1 MILFLGKEKYEGSM
15 QSQKYSRRS
24 IWGHSLSKM
33 LLHFRLD
40 LRPWFLGNGLL
51 VKSIWYF
58 QNLLDGFRI
67 FATVNWKNVSVSY
80 TTYLKPLSLIQ
91 KRSPNT
97 SSQEH
102 TNAHCLYS
110 WNTWQILSFWC
121 FQGGIEGY
129 HDFIWVRN

>member
-24 IWGHSLSKM
+24 IWGLSLSKM

-51 VKSIWYF
+51 VKSMWYF
-58 QNLLDGFRI
+58 QNLLYGFRI

-97 SSQEH
+97 SSQEPYQRSLFIFLKH
-102 TNAHCLYS
+102 MANPEFLMFSRGYRRVS
-110 WNTWQILSFWC
+110 WLHM
-121 FQGGIEGY
+121 GP
-129 HDFIWVRN
+129 